1 MKLKLVLSA
10 MIIRLKELK
19 VIPALMALVFAMYN
33 SLTFTAL
40 EMQTASYLS
49 LAMMLLASC
58 FSMLLIVHQR
68 GLSRFAFCVLF
79 LLLWIA
85 AVTML
90 NGNDLK
96 NWVYQSVSLITLLF
110 LFDYYRDDVRPLLVG
125 LLIGFTISIY
135 ASLLHMIMNPHLWIT
150 IGDEQKNVTGFLL
163 GGNYNQTGPRLLCA
177 IILNV
182 LCLKYS
188 RWFWINLVPL
198 VVVSLSIL
206 LMVQSMTAVVG
217 MLLLLIFC
225 LLPNLQFS
233 RLCITGL
240 LCAVICFQVFVCFNG
255 KGIENNEYATWFIVD
270 VLGKDITFTYRTD
283 LWDASM
289 KLFTESPLMGY
300 GLPTTEW
307 YYSHLV
313 SFAIG
318 PHNLIL
324 GLMLF
329 GGIPAA
335 LGYVCLMVYAVVGV
349 LRIKDRYATAIYAAV
364 AVWSLMSLMEIY
376 STPLIFFF
384 IILTF
389 YYGRGKSLIDTA
401 PSDEYQNKN
410 HSQHPGAECA

>member
-1 MKLKLVLSA
+1 
-10 MIIRLKELK
+10 
-19 VIPALMALVFAMYN
+19 MALVFAMYN

-40 EMQTASYLS
+40 EMNIASYMS
-49 LAMMLLASC
+49 LAMMLLTGCASV
-58 FSMLLIVHQR
+58 LLVIHQR
-68 GLSRFAFCVLF
+68 GISRFAFWVLF

-96 NWVYQSVSLITLLF
+96 NWVYQSVSLMALLF
-110 LFDYYRDDVRPLLVG
+110 LFDYYRHDVRPLVIG

-135 ASLLHMIMNPHLWIT
+135 ASLIHMVMNPHLWIT

-177 IILNV
+177 IIANI

-188 RWFWINLVPL
+188 RWFWVNLVPL

-206 LMVQSMTAVVG
+206 FMVQSMTAVVG
-217 MLLLLIFC
+217 LLLLLIFC
-225 LLPNLQFS
+225 MLPNLQFS

-240 LCAVICFQVFVCFNG
+240 LCAVIFFQIFVCFNG

-289 KLFTESPLMGY
+289 RLFTESPLMGY
-300 GLPTTEW
+300 GLPTTDW
-307 YYSHLV
+307 YHSHLA

-335 LGYVCLMVYAVVGV
+335 LGYICLMVYAVVRV
-349 LRIKDRYATAIYAAV
+349 LRHKDRYATAIYAAV

-376 STPLIFFF
+376 STPLIFYF
-384 IILTF
+384 IILT
-389 YYGRGKSLIDTA
+389 YYYESAKSLTDVA
-401 PSDEYQNKN
+401 PLDE
-410 HSQHPGAECA
+410 H